1 MGASALM
8 AGMFVVGVVWIYFS
22 PWNLNVGYSPDQ
34 PVFYSHK
41 LHAGLMGMDCRYCHQ
56 NVEIGPLATVP
67 STETCMNCHTTVW
80 ADRDPI
86 KKISEAYAAAIPLDW
101 VKVHLLPDYAYFDHS
116 AHLSA
121 GVGCVSCHGRVDQM
135 EVVRQVQ
142 PLSMGWC
149 LECHRDPEPHLRPDG
164 IVPTDMAYLR
174 DPDDGL
180 NLAAAR
186 NLQPPVHCS
195 GCHR

>member
-1 MGASALM
+1 
-8 AGMFVVGVVWIYFS
+8 
-22 PWNLNVGYSPDQ
+22 
-34 PVFYSHK
+34 
-41 LHAGLMGMDCRYCHQ
+41 
-56 NVEIGPLATVP
+56 VP

-142 PLSMGWC
+142 PLTMGWC